1 MKSLTIGPLPP
12 LVGEVRLPGSKS
24 LSNRYLMLAAL
35 AEGRTVLSGLLDSED
50 TRAMKG
56 ALRDLGVVLDEID
69 ATTLALQ
76 GLGGARF
83 RTPSTPLDLGNAGTA
98 MRPLAAALCAGS
110 GEFVLDGVARMRER
124 PIGDLVDGLRPALSD
139 DGSIEYLGTSG
150 YPPLRIVA
158 RGLKGGAVAIRGD
171 TSSQFLTG
179 LLMASPLAASPLE
192 IRVEG
197 ELVSKPYIDI
207 TISLMERFGVRVQ
220 RFSVDDAG
228 ALHPDARGYARFRV
242 EPATYRAPGEL
253 AVEGDAS
260 SASYFLAF
268 GALAGPVRV
277 HGCGTRSVQGDAAFV
292 DVLGRMGA
300 IVRKGDDWLE
310 CERPA
315 SSRMVFWNGVEREI
329 PCLKG
334 IDADLL
340 DMPDAAMTLA
350 TIALFADGPTTLR
363 GIGSWRV
370 KETERVVAVR
380 DELRKLGATV
390 EEGHDWIRVTPPSDG
405 IRQGVSIATYKDHR
419 MAMAFSLAAFAG
431 SATIEDPDCTA
442 KTFPGYFDALDALAR
457 AGKGTA

>member
-1 MKSLTIGPLPP
+1 MTSLTIGPLPP
-12 LVGEVRLPGSKS
+12 LAGEVRLPGSKS

-56 ALRDLGVVLDEID
+56 ALRALGVVLEEID
-69 ATTLALQ
+69 GTTLALQ

-83 RTPSTPLDLGNAGTA
+83 RVPSAPLDLGNAGTA

-110 GEFVLDGVARMRER
+110 GEFVLDGVERMRER
-124 PIGDLVDGLRPALSD
+124 PIGDLVDGLLPALSE
-139 DGSIEYLGTSG
+139 GGTIEYLGRPG
-150 YPPLRIVA
+150 YPPLRVLA
-158 RGLKGGAVAIRGD
+158 RGLKGGVTTVRGG

-207 TISLMERFGVRVQ
+207 TIALMERFGAAVDRDGYAAFRVQ
-220 RFSVDDAG
+220 PGV
-228 ALHPDARGYARFRV
+228 
-242 EPATYRAPGEL
+242 YRSPGNL

-277 HGCGTRSVQGDAAFV
+277 HGCGTRSVQGDAKFV
-292 DVLGRMGA
+292 DVLGLMGA
-300 IVRKGDDWLE
+300 TVRKGEDWLE

-315 SSRMVFWNGVEREI
+315 ASRTVVWNGAERRI
-329 PCLKG
+329 PRLKG
-334 IDADLL
+334 VDVDLL

-350 TIALFADGPTTLR
+350 TIALFAEGATTLR

-380 DELRKLGATV
+380 DELRKLGAEV
-390 EEGHDWIRVTPPSDG
+390 EEGADWIRVTPPADG
-405 IRQGVSIATYKDHR
+405 IRQGVSVATYKDHR
-419 MAMAFSLAAFAG
+419 MAMAFSLAASAG
-431 SATIEDPDCTA
+431 TVTIEDPDCTA

-457 AGKGTA
+457 CGKATA

>member
-1 MKSLTIGPLPP
+1 MTSLNLGPLPP
-12 LVGEVRLPGSKS
+12 LRGEVRLPGSKS

-35 AEGRTVLSGLLDSED
+35 ARGRTVLHGLLDSED
-50 TRAMKG
+50 TSAMKG
-56 ALRDLGVVLDEID
+56 ALRELGIALEEID
-69 ATTLALQ
+69 ATTLALE

-83 RTPSTPLDLGNAGTA
+83 GTPAKALDLGNAGTA
-98 MRPLAAALCAGS
+98 MRPLAAALCAGE

-124 PIGDLVDGLRPALSD
+124 PIGDLVDGLRPALSEG
-139 DGSIEYLGTSG
+139 GSIEYLGNPG
-150 YPPLRIVA
+150 FPPLRIAA
-158 RGLKGGAVAIRGD
+158 RGLKGGVTTIRGG

-179 LLMASPLAASPLE
+179 LLMASPLSASPMT

-197 ELVSKPYIDI
+197 KLISKPYIDI
-207 TISLMERFGVRVQ
+207 TLALMERFGVRVE
-220 RFSVDDAG
+220 RD
-228 ALHPDARGYARFRV
+228 GYAEFRIH
-242 EPATYRAPGEL
+242 PATYAAPGDL

-268 GALAGPVRV
+268 GSLAGPVRV

-300 IVRKGDDWLE
+300 TVRKGEDWLE

-315 SSRMVFWNGVEREI
+315 ATRQVVWNGIERDI
-329 PCLKG
+329 PLLKG

-350 TIALFADGPTTLR
+350 TIALFAEGPTTLR

-380 DELRKLGATV
+380 DELRKLGASV
-390 EEGHDWIRVTPPSDG
+390 EEGPDWIRVVPPVDG
-405 IRQGVSIATYKDHR
+405 IRPNVSIATYKDHR
-419 MAMAFSLAAFAG
+419 MAMAFSLAAFAVPV
-431 SATIEDPDCTA
+431 TIEDPGCTA
-442 KTFPGYFDALDALAR
+442 KTFPGYFDELLALSRGER
-457 AGKGTA
+457 AFA

>member
-1 MKSLTIGPLPP
+1 MTSLNLGPLPP
-12 LVGEVRLPGSKS
+12 LCGEVRLPGSKS

-35 AEGRTVLSGLLDSED
+35 ARGRTVLHGLLDSED
-50 TRAMKG
+50 TSAMKG
-56 ALRDLGVVLDEID
+56 ALRELGISLQEID
-69 ATTLALQ
+69 ATSLALE
-76 GLGGARF
+76 GLGGAHF
-83 RTPSTPLDLGNAGTA
+83 RTPSGALDLGNAGTA
-98 MRPLAAALCAGS
+98 MRPLAAALCAGE

-139 DGSIEYLGTSG
+139 GGAIEYLANPG

-158 RGLKGGAVAIRGD
+158 RGLKGGVTTIRGG

-179 LLMASPLAASPLE
+179 LLMASPLAASPMT

-197 ELVSKPYIDI
+197 ELISKPYIDI
-207 TISLMERFGVRVQ
+207 TLALMERFGVV
-220 RFSVDDAG
+220 VDRD
-228 ALHPDARGYARFRV
+228 GYAEFRIR
-242 EPATYRAPGEL
+242 PATYAAPGDL

-268 GALAGPVRV
+268 GSLAGPVRV

-300 IVRKGDDWLE
+300 TVRKGEDWLE

-315 SSRMVFWNGVEREI
+315 AVRKVVWNGAEREI
-329 PCLKG
+329 PLLKG
-334 IDADLL
+334 IDVDLL

-350 TIALFADGPTTLR
+350 TIALFAEGPTTLR

-380 DELRKLGATV
+380 DELRKLGASV
-390 EEGHDWIRVTPPSDG
+390 EEGPDWIRVVPPTDG
-405 IRQGVSIATYKDHR
+405 IRPGVSIATYKDHR
-419 MAMAFSLAAFAG
+419 MAMAFSLAAFAVPV
-431 SATIEDPDCTA
+431 TIEDPGCTA
-442 KTFPGYFDALDALAR
+442 KTFPGYFDELQALAR
-457 AGKGTA
+457 GERASA

>member
-1 MKSLTIGPLPP
+1 MTSLNLGPLPP
-12 LVGEVRLPGSKS
+12 LCGEVRLPGSKS

-35 AEGRTVLSGLLDSED
+35 ARGRTVLHGLLDSED
-50 TRAMKG
+50 TSAMKG
-56 ALRDLGVVLDEID
+56 ALRDLGIPLQEID
-69 ATTLALQ
+69 ATSLALE
-76 GLGGARF
+76 GLGGAHF
-83 RTPSTPLDLGNAGTA
+83 RTPSGALDLGNAGTA
-98 MRPLAAALCAGS
+98 MRPLAAALCAGE

-139 DGSIEYLGTSG
+139 GGAIEYLANPG

-158 RGLKGGAVAIRGD
+158 RGLKGGVTTIRGG

-179 LLMASPLAASPLE
+179 LLMASPLAASPMT

-197 ELVSKPYIDI
+197 ELISKPYIDI
-207 TISLMERFGVRVQ
+207 TLALMERFGVV
-220 RFSVDDAG
+220 VDRD
-228 ALHPDARGYARFRV
+228 GYAEFRIR
-242 EPATYRAPGEL
+242 PATYAAPGDL

-268 GALAGPVRV
+268 GSLAGPVRV

-300 IVRKGDDWLE
+300 TVRKGEDWLE

-315 SSRMVFWNGVEREI
+315 AVRKVVWNGAEREI
-329 PCLKG
+329 PLLKG
-334 IDADLL
+334 IDVDLL

-350 TIALFADGPTTLR
+350 TIALFAEGPTTLR

-380 DELRKLGATV
+380 DELRKLGASV
-390 EEGHDWIRVTPPSDG
+390 EEGPDWIRVVPPTDG
-405 IRQGVSIATYKDHR
+405 IRPGVSIATYKDHR
-419 MAMAFSLAAFAG
+419 MAMAFSLAAFAVPV
-431 SATIEDPDCTA
+431 TIEDPGCTA
-442 KTFPGYFDALDALAR
+442 KTFPGYFDELQALAR
-457 AGKGTA
+457 GERAFT

>member
-12 LVGEVRLPGSKS
+12 LAGEVRLPGSKS

-56 ALRDLGVVLDEID
+56 ALRALGVVLEEID

-83 RTPSTPLDLGNAGTA
+83 RVPSAPLDLGNAGTA

-110 GEFVLDGVARMRER
+110 GEFILDGVERMRER
-124 PIGDLVDGLRPALSD
+124 PIGDLVDGLLPALSE
-139 DGSIEYLGTSG
+139 GGTIEYLGNPG
-150 YPPLRIVA
+150 YPPLRVVA
-158 RGLKGGAVAIRGD
+158 RGLKGGVTAVRGG

-207 TISLMERFGVRVQ
+207 TIALMERFGVQ
-220 RFSVDDAG
+220 VDRD
-228 ALHPDARGYARFRV
+228 GYAAFRV
-242 EPATYRAPGEL
+242 RPATYRSPGDL

-277 HGCGTRSVQGDAAFV
+277 HGCGTRSVQGDAKFV
-292 DVLGRMGA
+292 DVLGLMGA
-300 IVRKGDDWLE
+300 NVRKGEDWLE

-315 SSRMVFWNGVEREI
+315 ASRTVVWNGEERRI
-329 PCLKG
+329 PHLKG
-334 IDADLL
+334 VDVDLL

-350 TIALFADGPTTLR
+350 TIALFAEGTTTLR

-380 DELRKLGATV
+380 DELRKLGAAV
-390 EEGHDWIRVTPPSDG
+390 EEGPDWIRVTPPVDG
-405 IRQGVSIATYKDHR
+405 IRQDVSVATYKDHR

-431 SATIEDPDCTA
+431 TVAIEDPDCTA
-442 KTFPGYFDALDALAR
+442 KTFPGYFDALEALAR
-457 AGKGTA
+457 SGKAHA